1 MAPKKLTEADKA
13 AILGLY
19 RQPEETTSTLAER
32 YGVSNSTI
40 SRLLKA
46 SLPEADYKALIQ
58 QKRGVADKDTAT
70 EAPAVAGVEVVASP
84 AAEVA
89 PLQSSSLSTT
99 DLSTTDPGKSEVGK
113 APPILKKRSTT
124 ADLGTSPA
132 APSAPAPNSL
142 ETAPEGSPPGDPGQ
156 PRRRRSRLAQAAAPD
171 ASVPVEDT
179 TQLALPTDAPTGNT
193 IDAIPAPP
201 EPSPSRPGPVKKA
214 AAKAQDPSPEED
226 WATTTAPLGDD
237 YNDDDEDD
245 EDDEDDWDGDT
256 SDMAPHL
263 EVVEIAP
270 LTLSDIPPQCYLVV
284 ERVSSDLVVLPLKT
298 FASLGQIPEEEG
310 NHRTLP
316 VFDNHRVARRF
327 SRRNQRVIKVPDGTL
342 LQTTRPYLQA
352 KGITRLLI
360 DGHVFTLED
369 KAVETPV

>member
-13 AILGLY
+13 VILGLY

-58 QKRGVADKDTAT
+58 QKRGGADKDTAT
-70 EAPAVAGVEVVASP
+70 GAPAVAGAEVVARP

-99 DLSTTDPGKSEVGK
+99 DLGKPEVSK
-113 APPILKKRSTT
+113 APPILKKRITT
-124 ADLGTSPA
+124 ADVGTSPA
-132 APSAPAPNSL
+132 APSAPAPISL

-156 PRRRRSRLAQAAAPD
+156 FRWRRSRSAHAAARD
-171 ASVPVEDT
+171 ASVPLEDA
-179 TQLALPTDAPTGNT
+179 TQLSLSTNAPTGDT
-193 IDAIPAPP
+193 TDAITALP
-201 EPSPSRPGPVKKA
+201 EPSSSRPRPVKKVV
-214 AAKAQDPSPEED
+214 AKAQDPSPEED

-245 EDDEDDWDGDT
+245 DYNDDDWDGDT

-263 EVVEIAP
+263 EVVEIVP
-270 LTLSDIPPQCYLVV
+270 LTPSDIPSQCYLVV
-284 ERVSSDLVVLPLKT
+284 ERLSSELVVLPLKT

-327 SRRNQRVIKVPDGTL
+327 SRRNQRVIKVPDGNL

-369 KAVETPV
+369 KAVEAPV